1 MSKIVHHSRS
11 EKKTKFFSNRS
22 IATLTELSKYHFTF
36 LFENNSACT
45 NTTLF
50 QSDENLYILF
60 ASQAPS
66 CSSWWHLRP
75 RWALLKLNNN
85 WYDLLINV
93 WSKYVHDVHVFHGMM
108 MYIVQVLGWNDRLFW
123 CLVLIW
129 KKNQNIELPFW
140 FSTSVVMTLLMN
152 YYYIVDKLN
161 WTLDFESNFGK
172 CQIR

>member
-1 MSKIVHHSRS
+1 M
-11 EKKTKFFSNRS
+11 
-22 IATLTELSKYHFTF
+22 YD
-36 LFENNSACT
+36 
-45 NTTLF
+45 TTLF

-140 FSTSVVMTLLMN
+140 FSTSVVMLILVFGPLSGMKVEDSSLDGELKKKCYKTTISIL
-152 YYYIVDKLN
+152 KL
-161 WTLDFESNFGK
+161 F
-172 CQIR
+172 